1 MRRICVFCGSSFGHD
16 PVYRAVA
23 RAVGALLAERDIELI
38 YGGGNVGLMGE
49 MANAALE
56 NSGHVIGVIP
66 RALADR
72 ELAHI
77 GLPDLRIVESMHERK
92 ALMAE
97 LADGFIA
104 LPGGLGTLEEFCEI
118 LTWAQLGFH
127 AKPCG
132 LLSVNDYFK
141 PLMAFLEQTVT
152 AGFLRPEHLEMVFVE
167 ADAGAL
173 LARFEAY
180 RAPECDKW
188 ITRDQT

>member
-1 MRRICVFCGSSFGHD
+1 MRRICVFCGSSFGND
-16 PVYRAVA
+16 PVYRRTA
-23 RAVGALLAERDIELI
+23 RALGVLLAERNIELV

-49 MANAALE
+49 VANAALE
-56 NSGHVIGVIP
+56 HHGHVIGVIP

-72 ELAHI
+72 ELAHT
-77 GLPDLRIVESMHERK
+77 GLPDLRIVSSMHERK
-92 ALMAE
+92 ALMAD
-97 LADGFIA
+97 LADAFIA

-132 LLSVNDYFK
+132 LVSIGDYFK
-141 PLMAFLEQTVT
+141 PLMTFLEQTVA
-152 AGFLRPEHLEMVFVE
+152 AGFLRPEHLDMVFVE
-167 ADAGAL
+167 DNASAL
-173 LARFEAY
+173 LARFDAY

>member
-1 MRRICVFCGSSFGHD
+1 MRRICVFCGSSFGND
-16 PVYRAVA
+16 PIYRRTA
-23 RAVGALLAERDIELI
+23 RAVGTLLAERNLDLV

-49 MANAALE
+49 VANAAIE
-56 NSGHVIGVIP
+56 NHGHVIGVIP

-72 ELAHI
+72 ELAHT

-92 ALMAE
+92 ALMAD
-97 LADGFIA
+97 LADAFIA

-132 LLSVNDYFK
+132 LVSIGDYFK
-141 PLMAFLEQTVT
+141 PLMTFLEQTVA
-152 AGFLRPEHLEMVFVE
+152 AGFLRREHLDMVFVE
-167 ADAGAL
+167 DNAAAL
-173 LARFEAY
+173 LARFETY
-180 RAPECDKW
+180 RAPECDKL